1 MGFRDRIVHAWNAF
15 KNEEEKMT
23 DYYGPSIH
31 TSTSRTSNARRYISN
46 ERVLLD
52 AIKTRIAIDATSVEF
67 RHCRVD
73 EDERFVEEIDSGL
86 NRIFKFEAN
95 LDQSARA
102 YAQDVVYSAL
112 DWGHVVMAPV
122 DATMD
127 PTSSG
132 SWDVQSMRAGYVT
145 DWFANYVKVNCYD
158 ERTGER
164 KTFGV
169 PKRVVGIFE
178 NPMISV
184 MNEPNS
190 TLQRII
196 KKLNI
201 LDVVDEQ
208 LSSGRLDL
216 IIQLPYGTK
225 SESKQIA
232 AQQRLDDIEEQMKG
246 SQYGI
251 AYIDVNEKITQLNRP
266 AENNLM
272 AQIDKLM
279 EMLYGQ
285 LGITAGVLNGT
296 APEAEMLNYRARTLE
311 PIWEGLAQEYQR
323 KMITKTA
330 RTQGQR
336 VLYFADRFK
345 LATMEQLADIF
356 DVMSRNEIG
365 SGNEMRQ
372 VIGWRPSKD
381 PRANELRNSNMPI
394 KDLTGET
401 GAAPAAEGGDAEQS
415 AMDDLESTIDE
426 IFSDLEVDSGSG

>member
-1 MGFRDRIVHAWNAF
+1 MGFRDRIAHAWNAF

-23 DYYGPSIH
+23 DYYGPTVSA
-31 TSTSRTSNARRYISN
+31 SSSSRTSNARRYISN
-46 ERVLLD
+46 ERSLID
-52 AIKTRIAIDATSVEF
+52 SIKVRIAIDVASVEF

-86 NRIFKFEAN
+86 NRCFKFEAN
-95 LDQSARA
+95 IDQSARA
-102 YAQDVVYSAL
+102 YAQDVAFSML

-122 DATMD
+122 DATVD
-127 PTSSG
+127 PTYTG
-132 SWDVQSMRAGYVT
+132 AWDVQSMRAGYVT
-145 DWFANYVKVNCYD
+145 EWFPQYVKVNCLD
-158 ERTGER
+158 ERDGQR

-169 PKRVVGIFE
+169 PKKVVGIME
-178 NPMISV
+178 NPLITV

-196 KKLNI
+196 KKLNL

-272 AQIDKLM
+272 SQVDKLM

-285 LGITAGVLNGT
+285 LGITTAVLNGT
-296 APEAEMLNYRARTLE
+296 ASESEMLNYRARTLD
-311 PIWEGLAQEYQR
+311 PIWEGLSQEYQR
-323 KMITKTA
+323 KMLTKTA
-330 RTQGQR
+330 RSQGQR

-345 LATMEQLADIF
+345 LATVEQLAELF
-356 DVMSRNEIG
+356 DVMSRNEVG
-365 SGNEMRQ
+365 SANELRQ

-381 PRANELRNSNMPI
+381 ARANELRNSNMPL
-394 KDLTGET
+394 KDLTGTEE
-401 GAAPAAEGGDAEQS
+401 AAPAEGGETAQS
-415 AMDDLESTIDE
+415 ALDSLSTTIDE
-426 IFSDLEVDSGSG
+426 IFSELGVEDEPV